1 MPQVNVIPSAVSVTI
16 DLSAMMS
23 TLRALVLDP
32 EFSHR
37 MYSLDQADV
46 LLAFSNKI
54 RDGYA
59 NDPEFL
65 EDPPAIP
72 PQEAMFVRAK
82 PPVTE
87 TILTG
92 QEPLLAK
99 IVEAKPVPAGT
110 PLPSIRIDMKPA
122 SEVVSDFGDEI
133 KE

>member
-16 DLSAMMS
+16 DLGAMMS

-37 MYSLDQADV
+37 IYSLDWADI

-65 EDPPAIP
+65 EEPPVIP
-72 PQEAMFVRAK
+72 PQEAVF
-82 PPVTE
+82 PVKAG
-87 TILTG
+87 L
-92 QEPLLAK
+92 EPLAVK
-99 IVEAKPVPAGT
+99 IVEAKPVP
-110 PLPSIRIDMKPA
+110 SFRIDVTPA
-122 SEVVSDFGDEI
+122 PEGEANPV
-133 KE
+133 